1 MALDYT
7 KYALFLMSAFVICI
21 IPGPDML
28 YILANSLK
36 GGVKAGVISAFGMTL
51 GMLTYT
57 ILASTGLAASFLMSK
72 KLFNAIQIIGGIYL
86 LWIAYNTFRDTS
98 AMENISIKSS
108 IPLPIVFKQAA
119 ITNLLNPK
127 VALFYI
133 AFLPQ
138 FTNSKLG
145 NMTFQLLILGFSFL
159 FLGLIVDCIVGILS
173 GHLSALLV
181 KNTFIKKYLNKL
193 SAIIYTLLAIRL
205 FFTL

>member
-1 MALDYT
+1 M
-7 KYALFLMSAFVICI
+7 LFLISAFIICI

-28 YILANSLK
+28 YILANSLR
-36 GGVKAGVISAFGMTL
+36 GGIKAGVISAFGMTL

-57 ILASTGLAASFLMSK
+57 VLVSTGLAASFLMSK
-72 KLFNAIQIIGGIYL
+72 KLFNAIQIIGGLYL

-98 AMENISIKSS
+98 IIENISIKSS
-108 IPLPIVFKQAA
+108 IPLPMVFKQAA

-159 FLGLIVDCIVGILS
+159 LLGLIVDCIVGILS
-173 GHLSALLV
+173 GNLSALLI

-205 FFTL
+205 FFTF

>member
-1 MALDYT
+1 MTLDYT
-7 KYALFLMSAFVICI
+7 RYMLFLISAFIICI

-28 YILANSLK
+28 YILANSLR
-36 GGVKAGVISAFGMTL
+36 GGIKAGVISAFGMTL

-57 ILASTGLAASFLMSK
+57 VLVSTGLAASFLMSK
-72 KLFNAIQIIGGIYL
+72 KLFNAIQIIGGLYL

-98 AMENISIKSS
+98 IIENISIKSS
-108 IPLPIVFKQAA
+108 IPLPMVFKQAA

-159 FLGLIVDCIVGILS
+159 LLGLIVDCIVGILS
-173 GHLSALLV
+173 GNLSALLI

-205 FFTL
+205 FFTF

>member
-1 MALDYT
+1 MTLDYA
-7 KYALFLMSAFVICI
+7 KYTLFLMSAFIICI
-21 IPGPDML
+21 VPGPDML

-36 GGVKAGVISAFGMTL
+36 GGAKAGVISALGMAL

-57 ILASTGLAASFLMSK
+57 ILASTGLAASFLISK
-72 KLFNAIQIIGGIYL
+72 KLFNTIQIIGGIYL
-86 LWIAYNTFRDTS
+86 LWIAYNTFRDAS
-98 AMENISIKSS
+98 VIENISTKSNTS
-108 IPLPIVFKQAA
+108 LPIVFKQAL

-173 GHLSALLV
+173 GNLSALLI
-181 KNTFIKKYLNKL
+181 KNTFIKKYLNKI
-193 SAIIYTLLAIRL
+193 SAIIYILIAIKL
-205 FFTL
+205 FFTF